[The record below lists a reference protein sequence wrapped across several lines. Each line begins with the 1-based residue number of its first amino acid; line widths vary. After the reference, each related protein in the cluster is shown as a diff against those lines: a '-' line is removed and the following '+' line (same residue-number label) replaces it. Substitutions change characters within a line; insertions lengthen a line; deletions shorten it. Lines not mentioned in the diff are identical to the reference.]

1 MSFWIKIATVAA
13 GAGLSLLVAQQLF
26 SCQYVPRQHHL
37 AMLDELEEEFLADL
51 HQARRTGDPREKEK
65 LAYYEREL
73 ADTLSIL
80 SILEHELA
88 TS

>member
-1 MSFWIKIATVAA
+1 MTFWIKITTVAA

-26 SCQYVPRQHHL
+26 SRQYVPRHQHL

-51 HQARRTGDPREKEK
+51 HQARRTGDPREKER

-73 ADTLSIL
+73 ADILSIL
-80 SILEHELA
+80 SSLKHELA